1 MTCISHLEGSS
12 KKIR

>member
-12 KKIR
+12 KK